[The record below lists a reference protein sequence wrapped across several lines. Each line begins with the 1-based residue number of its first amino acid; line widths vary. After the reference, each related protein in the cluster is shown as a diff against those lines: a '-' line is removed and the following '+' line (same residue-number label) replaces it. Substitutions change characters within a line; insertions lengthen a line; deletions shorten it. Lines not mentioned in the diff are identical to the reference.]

1 MNFGPISG
9 ELVKDEVTTVVLDG
23 TPVRIEVSHIGPK
36 ATGEEPIFFVFADTE
51 DPETL
56 ADPEVEGDG
65 CEVVQCGQ
73 RLTLPVRR
81 TPESTLKQVVV
92 KLISHAKVD
101 FSVAVR

>member
-9 ELVKDEVTTVVLDG
+9 TITKDVVTTVVLDG
-23 TPVRIEVSHIGPK
+23 TPVRIEVAHLGPK

-56 ADPEVEGDG
+56 ANPEVEGDG
-65 CEVVQCGQ
+65 CEVVQCGG

-81 TPESTLKQVVV
+81 TPDSTLKQVVV
-92 KLISHAKVD
+92 KLIAHKNVD